1 MRFPFSVLT
10 RKSMLPRGARRIEAA
25 LLALCLGGVLAAGCA
40 RRGAEPAPATPTLSP
55 TPWPTL
61 AAVGTEVPLPVL
73 PGTQVVTG
81 TPSADVTPSADESPV
96 AAAAGPQLVDQFRAH
111 VRPDATDV
119 YPLEGVSTYPVRI
132 EVLVLSGT
140 LDPAL
145 VITNPA
151 GDELAY
157 VDNGGAGEPEVVGQ
171 FLFPEDGYYELGIL
185 AAAGE
190 GDVGVSVYRLDPADL
205 VGGGTF
211 GGVGEVL
218 HGVIE
223 HPATYHTFRVPIQ
236 RGQRFDVVAEAVGE
250 TLDLQFEIYTPDGE
264 LLAARDDNVGL
275 NPALWNAMP
284 DQDGEYTIVVSNYG
298 ETVGEYDL
306 RVTPSEGGEPAD
318 VGGRTELTLQGTPR
332 RSTWLTLEGRTLDA
346 VSVEARPLDAGV
358 DIEIAVYDSYGNRL
372 TKVDQTGVGE
382 EEDLALIQFPSD
394 GTYQVEFTTLN
405 EGGTIEYYIQPI
417 GFTELEDRGDYIV
430 AGGFGKTGE
439 IDGPGSVLAFV
450 FDGSAGDLIG
460 VDAHATSSTGLDI
473 GFDLFAPDGTMLES
487 RDDTV
492 GKDPVLD
499 RLELEQSGRYAVT
512 VWNYAGTTG
521 TFDIYVTNP
530 EAPATPPPDADS
542 GEDLTGE
549 GTDDGE

>member
-1 MRFPFSVLT
+1 MRLPVSFLT
-10 RKSMLPRGARRIEAA
+10 NSLRPWRGLRGAKAAA
-25 LLALCLGGVLAAGCA
+25 LACLCGLLATGCA
-40 RRGAEPAPATPTLSP
+40 LHGADPAPPTPTLTL

-61 AAVGTEVPLPVL
+61 VAAGTSSVGILPSAA
-73 PGTQVVTG
+73 GTG
-81 TPSADVTPSADESPV
+81 TPEAGETPSASGTPAPAET
-96 AAAAGPQLVDQFRAH
+96 GPELVDQFRAH

-119 YPLEGVSTYPVRI
+119 YPLEGTAEFPVRI

-140 LDPAL
+140 LDPAV
-145 VITNPA
+145 VIDNPA

-157 VDNGGAGEPEVVGQ
+157 VDNGSTGEPEVIGQ

-205 VGGGTF
+205 QGGGTF
-211 GGVGEVL
+211 SGVGQSL

-223 HPATYHTFRVPIQ
+223 HPSTYHTFKVPIQ

-250 TLDLQFEIYTPDGE
+250 TLDLQFEIYKPDGE

-275 NPALWNAMP
+275 NPVLWNVMP
-284 DQDGEYTIVVSNYG
+284 DQDGNYTIVVSNYG

-306 RVTPSEGGEPAD
+306 RVVPSEGGEPAD
-318 VGGRTELTLQGTPR
+318 VGGRTELALQGSPR
-332 RSTWLTLEGRTLDA
+332 RSTWLTLEGNALDA
-346 VSVEARPLDAGV
+346 VSVEARPIDPGV
-358 DIEIAVYDSYGNRL
+358 DVEIAFYDAFGNRL
-372 TKVDQTGVGE
+372 TQVDQAGVGE
-382 EEDLALIQFPSD
+382 EEDLALVQFPFD

-405 EGGTIEYYIQPI
+405 EGGTIEYYIRPYSFA
-417 GFTELEDRGDYIV
+417 GLDERGDYIV

-450 FDGSAGDLIG
+450 FDASAGDLIG

-487 RDDTV
+487 LDDVV
-492 GKDPVLD
+492 GKNPVLD
-499 RLELEQSGRYAVT
+499 RLELEQTGRYAVT
-512 VWNYAGTTG
+512 VWNYGGTTG
-521 TFDIYVTNP
+521 TFDIFVTNP
-530 EAPATPPPDADS
+530 EAPSTPPPDAATGEDLS
-542 GEDLTGE
+542 GEDAAGE
-549 GTDDGE
+549 